1 MIKKELEV
9 IVGKKHVL
17 DDDTTLSAFSEDMSL
32 NPPRRPSWV
41 VRPGSSKEVQKVVML
56 ANKHLIPLVPVSS
69 GVHFHGETIP
79 EQGGIAMDLRRMNQ
93 VVQVDARNR
102 KVKIEPGVTWNQ
114 LQETLKK
121 HDQMALNPLLPH
133 PLMSALSSSL
143 ERHPM
148 LIPKYV
154 YADPVL
160 TMEVVLPQGDL
171 FKTGSASAANTQEAY
186 PEGPGIDFYRFFQ
199 GAQGTLGIVTW
210 LNIKTEY
217 RPKFQKVFFIPFKK
231 IEEAV
236 EPIYRIQRQH
246 IGNECFL
253 LNNFNFARLL
263 AEDWPRDFEELRH
276 RLPPFTLTVVIAGG
290 RRRPLERIAYEEEAF
305 QEIASQL
312 LFQPSATIGGIAGL
326 QDIMLEKLRT
336 AQDEKT
342 YWKAR
347 PRGTSQDIFFITS
360 MGRAREFQQKV
371 IEKCE
376 EFSYPFSETGVYL
389 QPLERGRACH
399 LEFSFPCDPKSEADR
414 QRIRELTLS
423 LSQELVSLGA
433 FFSRPYGPWADM
445 VYRNTTEYTHTLKEI
460 KKIFDPNN
468 ILNPGKLCF

>member
-1 MIKKELEV
+1 
-9 IVGKKHVL
+9 
-17 DDDTTLSAFSEDMSL
+17 
-32 NPPRRPSWV
+32 
-41 VRPGSSKEVQKVVML
+41 
-56 ANKHLIPLVPVSS
+56 
-69 GVHFHGETIP
+69 
-79 EQGGIAMDLRRMNQ
+79 MDLRRMNQ

-217 RPKFQKVFFIPFKK
+217 RPKFQKVFFVPFKK

-326 QDIMLEKLRT
+326 QDIMLE
-336 AQDEKT
+336 
-342 YWKAR
+342 
-347 PRGTSQDIFFITS
+347 S
-360 MGRAREFQQKV
+360 
-371 IEKCE
+371 
-376 EFSYPFSETGVYL
+376 
-389 QPLERGRACH
+389 
-399 LEFSFPCDPKSEADR
+399 
-414 QRIRELTLS
+414 
-423 LSQELVSLGA
+423 
-433 FFSRPYGPWADM
+433 
-445 VYRNTTEYTHTLKEI
+445 
-460 KKIFDPNN
+460 
-468 ILNPGKLCF
+468 